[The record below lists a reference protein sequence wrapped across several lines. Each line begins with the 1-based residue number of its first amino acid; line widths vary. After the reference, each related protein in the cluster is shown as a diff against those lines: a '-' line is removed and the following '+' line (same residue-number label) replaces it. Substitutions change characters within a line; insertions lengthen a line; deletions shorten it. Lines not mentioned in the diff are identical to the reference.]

1 MPEANHPT
9 FRDNPPVRPEK
20 PKYSAPPDRRKR
32 SIGQALRVAV
42 RACLTVS
49 IAGGAVFSLCQCHR
63 QSSTPAL
70 TPTATPATPSPT
82 PSATA
87 QVTPTPT
94 AVPQASAPPLPLPSA
109 SETPDAFGDGI
120 RQLLQASE
128 KGFIELRGKLK
139 RTENGSGPDPLFR
152 MRKIYEGTFLFGG
165 AALAELEEVYFT
177 TGQQP
182 AYNYHLYYQALS
194 VRASIEKYADFRTN
208 LNRVLEGYE
217 HTFGDRYDAWARKDA
232 RKTAFL
238 LSSQEATG
246 SPEIQLHVAF
256 SSPQW

>member
-1 MPEANHPT
+1 MPEPNHPT

-20 PKYSAPPDRRKR
+20 PAYSARLGRRKR
-32 SIGQALRVAV
+32 SLVQVLRAAV
-42 RACLTVS
+42 RICLTMC
-49 IAGGAVFSLCQCHR
+49 IAGFSAFSLCQCHR
-63 QSSTPAL
+63 QPSTQAP

-82 PSATA
+82 PTPNV

-94 AVPQASAPPLPLPSA
+94 AVPQVSAPPLPVPSA

-120 RQLLQASE
+120 KQLLQASE
-128 KGFIELRGKLK
+128 KGFIEMHGKLK

-177 TGQQP
+177 AGQQP

-194 VRASIEKYADFRTN
+194 ARASIEKYGDFRTN

-217 HTFGDRYDAWARKDA
+217 HTFGDRYDAWARKDT
-232 RKTAFL
+232 RKTAVL
-238 LSSQEATG
+238 LSSQEGTG
-246 SPEIQLHVAF
+246 SPEIQVHVAF